1 MKGLGEIR
9 ITGGRPL
16 RGTISIQ
23 GSKNAA
29 LPMMAAAL
37 LYRGVSVLRDCPAIT
52 DVFCMEEI
60 LRSLGAVTWW
70 GLQERQSLSLCLRC
84 FCGGF
89 L

>member
-1 MKGLGEIR
+1 MKGLDEIR

-16 RGTISIQ
+16 WGTITIQ

-37 LYRGVSVLRDCPAIT
+37 LHRGLSVLENCPAIS

-60 LRSLGAVTWW
+60 LRSLGAKTWW
-70 GLQERQSLSLCLRC
+70 EGHCL
-84 FCGGF
+84 F
-89 L
+89 LDCTDAE